1 MTGSAVANANL
12 FLNQLS
18 TTVEPY
24 LSGSFGIVLDDAY
37 PHPVIA
43 SVVVNLND
51 TSGSDE
57 LSYSVAADGS
67 AIQLNNVS
75 PLDLEV
81 SRYAIVNGTSAPP
94 ESLNQEI
101 LAQQTF
107 TLSDKVSSPGVALLV
122 DRTLAL
128 ESPFTRRRCSATCRS

>member
-1 MTGSAVANANL
+1 MANANP
-12 FLNQLS
+12 FLKQLS

-43 SVVVNLND
+43 NVVVNLSE

-57 LSYSVAADGS
+57 ISYSFAADGS
-67 AIQLNNVS
+67 TIQLINAS

-94 ESLNQEI
+94 ETLNQED
-101 LAQQTF
+101 
-107 TLSDKVSSPGVALLV
+107 SG
-122 DRTLAL
+122 RTELRA
-128 ESPFTRRRCSATCRS
+128 